1 MRTTLISL
9 LIIGLSGTI
18 QAQTNVESLEAT
30 ASSAVSMSDIDDQY
44 GDALNTESETAVF
57 SGRESEFFNGYRQLI
72 VDISSHLR
80 ARGFEFHGDT
90 RMFTRIYFDA
100 DGSIDHFYYSREQ
113 AGFSPRQ
120 ERQFNSLLTPF
131 LSSYRFPLASNEPFA
146 QCSPIVY
153 ASGK

>member
-1 MRTTLISL
+1 MRTTIILIL
-9 LIIGLSGTI
+9 MIGLSGTI
-18 QAQTNVESLEAT
+18 QAQTNVKSIEAT
-30 ASSAVSMSDIDDQY
+30 ASSSVSMSDIDERY

-57 SGRESEFFNGYRQLI
+57 SGRESDFIDVYRQLI

-80 ARGFEFHGDT
+80 ARGFDFGGDT

-113 AGFSPRQ
+113 AGFSPGQ

-131 LSSYRFPLASNEPFA
+131 LSSYRFPLTSNEPFA
-146 QCSPIVY
+146 QCSPVVF
-153 ASGK
+153 ASGI